1 MKALRFLMVTS
12 AALVLAACGGGSS
25 TGDGSAEEPVKPQ
38 ASNKVPTSATASVAS
53 YTDYVAMM
61 AGGSTS
67 DQLDVQDVQPPTSE
81 VAMPSKVN

>member
-12 AALVLAACGGGSS
+12 AALVLAACGGG
-25 TGDGSAEEPVKPQ
+25 GGSVEEPVKPQ